1 MGIIFQ
7 ENIRVDFRKQSRHLM
22 RYIDLLT
29 FNGRTMVMFVIVLTG
44 QVWAYYLYEIIVL
57 NIVLAIVMRKH
68 EKMCASFL
76 G

>member
-1 MGIIFQ
+1 
-7 ENIRVDFRKQSRHLM
+7 M

-57 NIVLAIVMRKH
+57 NIVLAIVMRKQ

>member
-1 MGIIFQ
+1 
-7 ENIRVDFRKQSRHLM
+7 M

-68 EKMCASFL
+68 EKMCALFL